1 MEYREKFEMLVVAP
15 LRREERVMLDSI
27 FLNGLEEEIQAEVK
41 LYGYHD
47 LADLMDRTLLLDEKN
62 EAMGKKGITNRDKGE
77 WKDKGVLAW
86 FRSPGEFYREK
97 KEGRGRRLS
106 PSELEERSKKGLCFK
121 SGEKWGKDHMCK
133 FKHMSLR
140 LCEGSSSEEE
150 GEWEVK
156 EEKEEEVRGE
166 MRTLQLSL
174 QSREGLT
181 TNKSF
186 KVWAEK
192 DGRKVFDFD

>member
-15 LRREERVMLDSI
+15 LRREERVILDSI
-27 FLNGLEEEIQAEVK
+27 FLNGLEEEIQVEVK

-62 EAMGKKGITNRDKGE
+62 EEMGKKGITNRDKGE

-86 FRSPGEFYREK
+86 FRSPREFYREK
-97 KEGRGRRLS
+97 KEGTKPNFGGVVV
-106 PSELEERSKKGLCFK
+106 KK
-121 SGEKWGKDHMCK
+121 
-133 FKHMSLR
+133 R
-140 LCEGSSSEEE
+140 
-150 GEWEVK
+150 EWEVK
-156 EEKEEEVRGE
+156 EEKEGEVRGK

-174 QSREGLT
+174 QCREGLT